1 MSIDIIKDMVNFD
14 SLIKRLS
21 TKTMVTGDIL
31 IPDVKPDADE
41 IIGSD
46 SELIIDGSE
55 ITSGRILVEGRI
67 LSHIL
72 YATPEADSPVAGMT
86 AVKEFSHYFDAAN
99 AEDDSS
105 VDIKGYVEHTDC
117 DVLNSRKLQV
127 KHMINLDIFLNKREE
142 AEAVTAIDMEDA
154 ITRNEDIKV
163 KFMADEGSSETIV
176 REDIAPEEDEDV
188 NIRDVLYASA
198 AVTKV
203 EPQISDDKVLVEGT
217 LNVDVIYMK
226 DTEEPEYDS
235 YNTDISFSHFVDIA
249 DAQVTMYPEIK
260 CTVEEVNAEQK
271 DNSTIGIEAVLD
283 VGVKLYEDD
292 EKTVIKDVYSISSNL
307 EEEKESFTGLS
318 QIYDSDTQ
326 LDLNET
332 VDLPDDVQDILLI
345 KGQAQPGEHE
355 ISDGKIYIDGVLPI
369 SVYYKSESG
378 VKFSLEEIPFR
389 HVVDAD
395 EIKEDDDIFAEFA
408 LSEIT
413 SSLNGNSL
421 DVRCT
426 IDCNVKAYRKNEI
439 SYISAVTESE
449 DETVPD
455 MPSITVC
462 VIDKDE
468 TLWDVAKKYRTTA
481 QRIMD
486 VNELTEDKLEAGD
499 KLIIVKECKKD

>member
-1 MSIDIIKDMVNFD
+1 M
-14 SLIKRLS
+14 
-21 TKTMVTGDIL
+21 
-31 IPDVKPDADE
+31 
-41 IIGSD
+41 
-46 SELIIDGSE
+46 
-55 ITSGRILVEGRI
+55 
-67 LSHIL
+67 
-72 YATPEADSPVAGMT
+72 
-86 AVKEFSHYFDAAN
+86 
-99 AEDDSS
+99 
-105 VDIKGYVEHTDC
+105 
-117 DVLNSRKLQV
+117 
-127 KHMINLDIFLNKREE
+127 
-142 AEAVTAIDMEDA
+142 
-154 ITRNEDIKV
+154 
-163 KFMADEGSSETIV
+163 
-176 REDIAPEEDEDV
+176 
-188 NIRDVLYASA
+188 
-198 AVTKV
+198 
-203 EPQISDDKVLVEGT
+203 EGT

-389 HVVDAD
+389 HVVDAN